1 LDDQLAK
8 TFSETIFEGNPMA
21 PASFDIALSRKDI
34 DLATELGC
42 RLNVPMPI
50 AAMVGQ
56 FMVHTM
62 NRGWSEQSTAS
73 LFRLQ
78 EEAAGIEVAS
88 KPSKSITAAISP
100 SPSFKSCLRY
110 RPVTATS
117 PDLTTQS
124 RFD

>member
-1 LDDQLAK
+1 MNCRSVHFSIIIPTKNRVRIIAQLLESITRLEELDDQLAK
-8 TFSETIFEGNPMA
+8 TFSETIFEGNHMA

-34 DLATELGC
+34 DMATELGC

-50 AAMVGQ
+50 AAMVEQ

-78 EEAAGIEVAS
+78 EEAG
-88 KPSKSITAAISP
+88 
-100 SPSFKSCLRY
+100 RH
-110 RPVTATS
+110 
-117 PDLTTQS
+117 
-124 RFD
+124 